1 MVPWTWQEN
10 KVQNYIGTVF
20 GDESQAYSAL
30 GLEGATKTYIRTQIA
45 NTTNGCYAGTSL
57 PDVVKKHVYDE
68 AWRSANM
75 KKTDDDELVAFEPEE
90 MQAFTNQYIAFVN
103 RIQYTSASYFLYQW
117 QYFGEKYY
125 DGKRQ

>member
-45 NTTNGCYAGTSL
+45 NTANGCYAGTSL

-75 KKTDDDELVAFEPEE
+75 KKTDDDELVVFEPEE

-117 QYFGEKYY
+117 HYFGEKYY